1 MVQKKIKV
9 LIAKAGRDGHT
20 RGATVVANAF
30 REAGMELLLSGLYK
44 TAPEIVEMALKNDVN
59 IIGLSSLDGTHSGPL
74 KGILKLLKEK
84 GREDILV
91 IAGGVIHEEDIHEL
105 REIGVAE
112 IFGPGT
118 PTRKIINFVRSY
130 VPKFPF

>member
-1 MVQKKIKV
+1 VIQKKIRV

-20 RGATVVANAF
+20 RGSTVVAHAL
-30 REAGMELLLSGLYK
+30 REAEMEVILSGLYR

-59 IIGLSSLDGTHSGPL
+59 VIGLSSLDGTHGGPL

-84 GREDILV
+84 RRQDILV
-91 IAGGVIHEEDIHEL
+91 IAGGVIHEEDIPEL
-105 REIGVAE
+105 KELGVVE

-118 PTRKIINFVRSY
+118 PVQKIITFIHDHTLKY
-130 VPKFPF
+130 PF